1 MKRLQDIADQV
12 GVSRTTVSNVLHGN
26 TKKVS
31 KEMIRKISEI
41 LNQEGYVPNTSS
53 RELTRKGSCIIG
65 LVLGYNC
72 VHGIPSLRDTFV
84 AELLSGVEETAHRN
98 GYYVMLINGH
108 DQNTDRMAEI
118 ASRWNVDGLVVLG
131 LDEKK
136 YKELRRQLNKYMV
149 LIDTYPEA
157 EYHYVNV
164 GTDDFGGGAMI
175 AKYLLDNGYTQAI
188 FVAECDT
195 GADHYR
201 WKGFQHQMRSAGIDC
216 GEERHILLPEDLS
229 LRRVMYGHYLDCFVQ
244 AGAVALA
251 SDYDAAEV
259 MNYLQDHGI
268 QVPEQVSVT
277 GFDDCIYA
285 ELMHPPLTTVRQNVP
300 AKAEAA
306 VELLVRLIRQEPVE
320 CKNYVQPVELIRRNS
335 VREST
340 PTPRPGQKICTKP
353 TNNSCGICQFRR
365 KRCAK
370 PFSNPLRFCIM
381 SSSKGHAAQP
391 VRTRHIQ
398 TGRGFVFCILDG
410 ADKKRIPEN
419 LTEHRGGLYHE
430 KDFAQI
436 IFEGRYRCLRTHRTD
451 RLRRRR

>member
-98 GYYVMLINGH
+98 GYYVMLING
-108 DQNTDRMAEI
+108 QGKNTDQVAEI

-188 FVAECDT
+188 FAAECDT

-229 LRRVMYGHYLDCFVQ
+229 LRRVIYGHYLDCFVQ

-340 PTPRPGQKICTKP
+340 PNAAPWSKDLHKT

-381 SSSKGHAAQP
+381 NSSERHAAQP

>member
-84 AELLSGVEETAHRN
+84 AEFLSGVEETAHRN
-98 GYYVMLINGH
+98 GYYVMLINGQ
-108 DQNTDRMAEI
+108 DKNTDRVAEI

-131 LDEKK
+131 LDEQK
-136 YKELRRQLNKYMV
+136 YKELRRQLNKYMI

-188 FVAECDT
+188 FAAECDT

-229 LRRVMYGHYLDCFVQ
+229 LRRVMYGHYLDRFVQ
-244 AGAVALA
+244 ARAVALA

-285 ELMHPPLTTVRQNVP
+285 ELMHPPLTTMRQNVP

-335 VREST
+335 VCEST
-340 PTPRPGQKICTKP
+340 P
-353 TNNSCGICQFRR
+353 N
-365 KRCAK
+365 
-370 PFSNPLRFCIM
+370 
-381 SSSKGHAAQP
+381 AAPWSQDL
-391 VRTRHIQ
+391 H
-398 TGRGFVFCILDG
+398 
-410 ADKKRIPEN
+410 K
-419 LTEHRGGLYHE
+419 
-430 KDFAQI
+430 
-436 IFEGRYRCLRTHRTD
+436 THK
-451 RLRRRR
+451 

>member
-1 MKRLQDIADQV
+1 
-12 GVSRTTVSNVLHGN
+12 
-26 TKKVS
+26 
-31 KEMIRKISEI
+31 
-41 LNQEGYVPNTSS
+41 
-53 RELTRKGSCIIG
+53 
-65 LVLGYNC
+65 
-72 VHGIPSLRDTFV
+72 
-84 AELLSGVEETAHRN
+84 
-98 GYYVMLINGH
+98 MLINGQ
-108 DQNTDRMAEI
+108 DKNTDRVAEI

-164 GTDDFGGGAMI
+164 GIDDFGGGAMI

-188 FVAECDT
+188 FAAECDT
-195 GADHYR
+195 GGDHYR

-216 GEERHILLPEDLS
+216 GEERHILLPEDIS
-229 LRRVMYGHYLDCFVQ
+229 LRRVMYGHYLDRFVQ
-244 AGAVALA
+244 ARAVALA

-285 ELMHPPLTTVRQNVP
+285 ELMRPPLTTVRQNVP

-340 PTPRPGQKICTKP
+340 PNAAPQ
-353 TNNSCGICQFRR
+353 
-365 KRCAK
+365 
-370 PFSNPLRFCIM
+370 
-381 SSSKGHAAQP
+381 SKDLHK
-391 VRTRHIQ
+391 TY
-398 TGRGFVFCILDG
+398 
-410 ADKKRIPEN
+410 K
-419 LTEHRGGLYHE
+419 
-430 KDFAQI
+430 
-436 IFEGRYRCLRTHRTD
+436 
-451 RLRRRR
+451 

>member
-98 GYYVMLINGH
+98 GYYVMLINGQ
-108 DQNTDRMAEI
+108 DKNTDQVAEI

-335 VREST
+335 CANQP
-340 PTPRPGQKICTKP
+340 PTPRPGQKICTKT
-353 TNNSCGICQFRR
+353 TNNSCGFCQFRR

-381 SSSKGHAAQP
+381 NSSERHAAQP

-419 LTEHRGGLYHE
+419 LTEHRGGFYHE

>member
-98 GYYVMLINGH
+98 GYYVMLINGQ
-108 DQNTDRMAEI
+108 DKNTDQVAEI

-188 FVAECDT
+188 FAAECDI

-201 WKGFQHQMRSAGIDC
+201 WKGFQHQMRSA
-216 GEERHILLPEDLS
+216 
-229 LRRVMYGHYLDCFVQ
+229 
-244 AGAVALA
+244 
-251 SDYDAAEV
+251 
-259 MNYLQDHGI
+259 
-268 QVPEQVSVT
+268 

-340 PTPRPGQKICTKP
+340 P
-353 TNNSCGICQFRR
+353 N
-365 KRCAK
+365 
-370 PFSNPLRFCIM
+370 
-381 SSSKGHAAQP
+381 AAPWSQDL
-391 VRTRHIQ
+391 H
-398 TGRGFVFCILDG
+398 
-410 ADKKRIPEN
+410 K
-419 LTEHRGGLYHE
+419 
-430 KDFAQI
+430 
-436 IFEGRYRCLRTHRTD
+436 THK
-451 RLRRRR
+451 

>member
-98 GYYVMLINGH
+98 GYYVMLINGQ
-108 DQNTDRMAEI
+108 DKNTDQVAEI

-164 GTDDFGGGAMI
+164 GTDDFG
-175 AKYLLDNGYTQAI
+175 
-188 FVAECDT
+188 
-195 GADHYR
+195 ADHYR

-229 LRRVMYGHYLDCFVQ
+229 LRRVMYGHYLDRFVQ

-340 PTPRPGQKICTKP
+340 P
-353 TNNSCGICQFRR
+353 N
-365 KRCAK
+365 
-370 PFSNPLRFCIM
+370 
-381 SSSKGHAAQP
+381 AAPWSQDL
-391 VRTRHIQ
+391 H
-398 TGRGFVFCILDG
+398 
-410 ADKKRIPEN
+410 K
-419 LTEHRGGLYHE
+419 
-430 KDFAQI
+430 
-436 IFEGRYRCLRTHRTD
+436 THK
-451 RLRRRR
+451 

>member
-1 MKRLQDIADQV
+1 
-12 GVSRTTVSNVLHGN
+12 
-26 TKKVS
+26 
-31 KEMIRKISEI
+31 
-41 LNQEGYVPNTSS
+41 
-53 RELTRKGSCIIG
+53 
-65 LVLGYNC
+65 
-72 VHGIPSLRDTFV
+72 
-84 AELLSGVEETAHRN
+84 
-98 GYYVMLINGH
+98 
-108 DQNTDRMAEI
+108 
-118 ASRWNVDGLVVLG
+118 
-131 LDEKK
+131 
-136 YKELRRQLNKYMV
+136 MV

-188 FVAECDT
+188 FAAECDT

-201 WKGFQHQMRSAGIDC
+201 WKGFQHQMCSAGIDC

-229 LRRVMYGHYLDCFVQ
+229 LRRVMYGHYLDRFVQ
-244 AGAVALA
+244 AKAVALA

-340 PTPRPGQKICTKP
+340 PNAAPWSQRFAQ
-353 TNNSCGICQFRR
+353 
-365 KRCAK
+365 
-370 PFSNPLRFCIM
+370 NPQIILVAFI
-381 SSSKGHAAQP
+381 SFVGNVAQNP
-391 VRTRHIQ
+391 
-398 TGRGFVFCILDG
+398 
-410 ADKKRIPEN
+410 
-419 LTEHRGGLYHE
+419 
-430 KDFAQI
+430 QI
-436 IFEGRYRCLRTHRTD
+436 IFVVFISFVGNVARNPFQILFGIVQ
-451 RLRRRR
+451 

>member
-31 KEMIRKISEI
+31 KEMIRRISEI
-41 LNQEGYVPNTSS
+41 LNQEDYVPDTSS

-65 LVLGYNC
+65 LVLGYSC
-72 VHGIPSLRDTFV
+72 IHGIPSLRDTFV
-84 AELLSGVEETAHRN
+84 AEFLSGVEETAHRN

-229 LRRVMYGHYLDCFVQ
+229 LRRVMYGHYLDRFVQ
-244 AGAVALA
+244 ARAVALA

-335 VREST
+335 VCEST
-340 PTPRPGQKICTKP
+340 PNAAPW
-353 TNNSCGICQFRR
+353 
-365 KRCAK
+365 
-370 PFSNPLRFCIM
+370 
-381 SSSKGHAAQP
+381 SKDLH
-391 VRTRHIQ
+391 
-398 TGRGFVFCILDG
+398 
-410 ADKKRIPEN
+410 K
-419 LTEHRGGLYHE
+419 
-430 KDFAQI
+430 
-436 IFEGRYRCLRTHRTD
+436 THK
-451 RLRRRR
+451 

>member
-131 LDEKK
+131 LDEQK

-188 FVAECDT
+188 FAAECDT

-229 LRRVMYGHYLDCFVQ
+229 LRRVMYGHYLDRFVQ
-244 AGAVALA
+244 ARAVALA

-306 VELLVRLIRQEPVE
+306 VGMLVRLIRQEPVE
-320 CKNYVQPVELIRRNS
+320 CKNYVQPVELIRRSS

-340 PTPRPGQKICTKP
+340 PTPRPGHKICTKP
-353 TNNSCGICQFRR
+353 TNNFCGIYQFRR
-365 KRCAK
+365 KRYAK
-370 PFSNPLRFCIM
+370 PFSNPLRYCTM
-381 SSSKGHAAQP
+381 SSSKRHAAQP

-419 LTEHRGGLYHE
+419 LTEHRGGFYHE

-436 IFEGRYRCLRTHRTD
+436 IFEGCHRCLRTHRTD

>member
-1 MKRLQDIADQV
+1 
-12 GVSRTTVSNVLHGN
+12 
-26 TKKVS
+26 
-31 KEMIRKISEI
+31 
-41 LNQEGYVPNTSS
+41 
-53 RELTRKGSCIIG
+53 
-65 LVLGYNC
+65 
-72 VHGIPSLRDTFV
+72 
-84 AELLSGVEETAHRN
+84 
-98 GYYVMLINGH
+98 
-108 DQNTDRMAEI
+108 
-118 ASRWNVDGLVVLG
+118 
-131 LDEKK
+131 
-136 YKELRRQLNKYMV
+136 MV

-229 LRRVMYGHYLDCFVQ
+229 LRRVMYGHYLDRFVQ

-335 VREST
+335 VCEST
-340 PTPRPGQKICTKP
+340 PNAAPW
-353 TNNSCGICQFRR
+353 
-365 KRCAK
+365 
-370 PFSNPLRFCIM
+370 
-381 SSSKGHAAQP
+381 SK
-391 VRTRHIQ
+391 
-398 TGRGFVFCILDG
+398 
-410 ADKKRIPEN
+410 N
-419 LTEHRGGLYHE
+419 LH
-430 KDFAQI
+430 K
-436 IFEGRYRCLRTHRTD
+436 THK
-451 RLRRRR
+451 

>member
-1 MKRLQDIADQV
+1 
-12 GVSRTTVSNVLHGN
+12 
-26 TKKVS
+26 
-31 KEMIRKISEI
+31 
-41 LNQEGYVPNTSS
+41 
-53 RELTRKGSCIIG
+53 
-65 LVLGYNC
+65 
-72 VHGIPSLRDTFV
+72 
-84 AELLSGVEETAHRN
+84 
-98 GYYVMLINGH
+98 
-108 DQNTDRMAEI
+108 
-118 ASRWNVDGLVVLG
+118 
-131 LDEKK
+131 
-136 YKELRRQLNKYMV
+136 MV

-188 FVAECDT
+188 FAAECDT

-229 LRRVMYGHYLDCFVQ
+229 LRRVMYGHYLDRFVQ
-244 AGAVALA
+244 AKAVALA

-340 PTPRPGQKICTKP
+340 P
-353 TNNSCGICQFRR
+353 N
-365 KRCAK
+365 
-370 PFSNPLRFCIM
+370 
-381 SSSKGHAAQP
+381 AAPWSQDL
-391 VRTRHIQ
+391 H
-398 TGRGFVFCILDG
+398 
-410 ADKKRIPEN
+410 K
-419 LTEHRGGLYHE
+419 
-430 KDFAQI
+430 
-436 IFEGRYRCLRTHRTD
+436 THK
-451 RLRRRR
+451 

>member
-1 MKRLQDIADQV
+1 MLIDGHDKNTDQV
-12 GVSRTTVSNVLHGN
+12 
-26 TKKVS
+26 
-31 KEMIRKISEI
+31 
-41 LNQEGYVPNTSS
+41 
-53 RELTRKGSCIIG
+53 
-65 LVLGYNC
+65 
-72 VHGIPSLRDTFV
+72 
-84 AELLSGVEETAHRN
+84 
-98 GYYVMLINGH
+98 
-108 DQNTDRMAEI
+108 AEI

-131 LDEKK
+131 LDEKKK

-188 FVAECDT
+188 FAAECDT

-229 LRRVMYGHYLDCFVQ
+229 LRRVMYGHYLDRFVQ

-285 ELMHPPLTTVRQNVP
+285 ELLHPPLTTVRQNVP

-340 PTPRPGQKICTKP
+340 PNAAPW
-353 TNNSCGICQFRR
+353 
-365 KRCAK
+365 
-370 PFSNPLRFCIM
+370 
-381 SSSKGHAAQP
+381 SKDLH
-391 VRTRHIQ
+391 
-398 TGRGFVFCILDG
+398 
-410 ADKKRIPEN
+410 K
-419 LTEHRGGLYHE
+419 
-430 KDFAQI
+430 
-436 IFEGRYRCLRTHRTD
+436 THK
-451 RLRRRR
+451 